1 MDHDERTRRSF
12 LTTSGSAMGGAWLLR
27 FAPLIAATQAC
38 ASDAQRAGVGFTTLS
53 YREGEDFDAFA
64 ARIVPTDDTPGARE
78 AGAVHFADRALET
91 FLSELLPVVRR
102 GLSDMNARAA
112 DTFGGAG
119 AFAALAEELQDQV
132 IAAVEREDPNF
143 FFFAR
148 ALVMMSLMAEPE
160 YGGNHDRVGWQII
173 GFEDSFAHR
182 PPFGFYDRDEH
193 GENGNQG
200 ADR

>member
-1 MDHDERTRRSF
+1 
-12 LTTSGSAMGGAWLLR
+12 MGAAWLLR

-38 ASDAQRAGVGFTTLS
+38 ASDAMRSGLPFTTLS
-53 YREGEDFDAFA
+53 EREGADFDAFA

-78 AGAVHFADRALET
+78 AGAVQFADRALET
-91 FLSELLPVVRR
+91 FLSEVLPIVRE
-102 GLSDMNARAA
+102 GLSDMNARVAE
-112 DTFGGAG
+112 TFGGIG
-119 AFAALAEELQDQV
+119 AFADLAGDQQDLV
-132 IAAVEREDPNF
+132 ITAVEQEDPNF

-173 GFEDSFAHR
+173 GFEDSFAYL

-193 GENGNQG
+193 ARGREEG